1 MSEFFLKIL
10 NMSIAAGWAVLAVLI
25 IRLLLKKAPKCIA
38 VLLWGIVAI
47 RLICPF
53 SIESALSLIPSV
65 ETVSPG
71 IMMAQSPKI
80 DSGIPLINNAVNPI
94 IGEIFTPEPVTSINP
109 LQIWIPVLSVF
120 WLAGIGL
127 LLLYTAVSYLRLR
140 RKIRTAVLLRD
151 NIYQCETVVSPF
163 VLGSIKP
170 KIYLPFQIGS
180 QDMEY
185 VIAHEQ
191 AHIRRK
197 DHLWK
202 PIGFLLLTVHWFNPL
217 IWLGYILLCRDI
229 EIACDEKVVK
239 KLQSEQRADYSQ
251 ALLNCSVSR
260 RMVAACPL
268 AFGEVGVKERVK
280 GVLNY
285 KKPAFWLIVLAVVV
299 ILVLSVCLLT
309 NPVSEDIP
317 VNMEFRFEVDDVKFI
332 EMYHYVG
339 TPASAEMKVVVERD
353 DIKTLYD
360 MFESL
365 TMKEKEIEPTA
376 EAEVTGFR
384 FHLLDGSSYELV
396 YRGYGIKKGNL
407 KATNGGFDF
416 FTSANIEW
424 YWSWLNEDLEAISV
438 DMVVST
444 PEDGVS
450 TDRSYRFQGERDWA
464 VLSLSLE
471 DTTCSIFLSIL
482 SSYWPTGTY
491 EETEEYIVVKTD
503 DGQNQYTFRKEGF
516 NLIFVA
522 EQSSEMPKY
531 VYSSGQEPQA
541 CIPDGA
547 IFQELVSDLTA
558 SLVDA
563 AQGD

>member
-10 NMSIAAGWAVLAVLI
+10 NMSIAAGWSVLAVLI

-38 VLLWGIVAI
+38 VLLWGILAI

-53 SIESALSLIPSV
+53 SIESALSLIPSA

-80 DSGIPLINNAVNPI
+80 DSGIPLINSAVNPI

-120 WLAGIGL
+120 WFAGIGF
-127 LLLYTAVSYLRLR
+127 LLLYTLVSYLRLR

-151 NIYQCETVVSPF
+151 NIYQCETVASPF
-163 VLGSIKP
+163 VLGFIKP
-170 KIYLPFQIGS
+170 KIYLPFQISS
-180 QDMEY
+180 QDTEY

-229 EIACDEKVVK
+229 EVACDEKVVR
-239 KLQSEQRADYSQ
+239 KLQNEQRADYSQ

-299 ILVLSVCLLT
+299 LIIMSVCLLT
-309 NPVSEDIP
+309 NPIQQVELGNEYDALGWEIEDNTEMQEIEQEVGRAMEQIIAQFSKETESATDAQGSMELKIQSVRAEMEALIKSIIGYHVQQGIP
-317 VNMEFRFEVDDVKFI
+317 V
-332 EMYHYVG
+332 
-339 TPASAEMKVVVERD
+339 
-353 DIKTLYD
+353 
-360 MFESL
+360 
-365 TMKEKEIEPTA
+365 
-376 EAEVTGFR
+376 
-384 FHLLDGSSYELV
+384 
-396 YRGYGIKKGNL
+396 
-407 KATNGGFDF
+407 
-416 FTSANIEW
+416 
-424 YWSWLNEDLEAISV
+424 
-438 DMVVST
+438 
-444 PEDGVS
+444 
-450 TDRSYRFQGERDWA
+450 
-464 VLSLSLE
+464 
-471 DTTCSIFLSIL
+471 
-482 SSYWPTGTY
+482 
-491 EETEEYIVVKTD
+491 
-503 DGQNQYTFRKEGF
+503 
-516 NLIFVA
+516 
-522 EQSSEMPKY
+522 
-531 VYSSGQEPQA
+531 
-541 CIPDGA
+541 
-547 IFQELVSDLTA
+547 
-558 SLVDA
+558 
-563 AQGD
+563 

>member
-25 IRLLLKKAPKCIA
+25 IRLLLKKAPKYIA

-53 SIESALSLIPSV
+53 SIESALSLIPSA

-80 DSGIPLINNAVNPI
+80 DSGIPLINSAVNPI

-120 WLAGIGL
+120 WLAGIGI

-151 NIYQCETVVSPF
+151 NIYQCETVASPF

-229 EIACDEKVVK
+229 EVACDEKVVK
-239 KLQSEQRADYSQ
+239 KLQNEQRADYSQ

-299 ILVLSVCLLT
+299 LIIMSVCLLT
-309 NPVSEDIP
+309 NPIQQVELGNEYDALGWEIEDNTEMQEIEQEVERAMEQIIAQFSKETESATDAQGSMELKIQSVRAELEALIKSIIGYHVQQGIP
-317 VNMEFRFEVDDVKFI
+317 V
-332 EMYHYVG
+332 
-339 TPASAEMKVVVERD
+339 
-353 DIKTLYD
+353 
-360 MFESL
+360 
-365 TMKEKEIEPTA
+365 
-376 EAEVTGFR
+376 
-384 FHLLDGSSYELV
+384 
-396 YRGYGIKKGNL
+396 
-407 KATNGGFDF
+407 
-416 FTSANIEW
+416 
-424 YWSWLNEDLEAISV
+424 
-438 DMVVST
+438 
-444 PEDGVS
+444 
-450 TDRSYRFQGERDWA
+450 
-464 VLSLSLE
+464 
-471 DTTCSIFLSIL
+471 
-482 SSYWPTGTY
+482 
-491 EETEEYIVVKTD
+491 
-503 DGQNQYTFRKEGF
+503 
-516 NLIFVA
+516 
-522 EQSSEMPKY
+522 
-531 VYSSGQEPQA
+531 
-541 CIPDGA
+541 
-547 IFQELVSDLTA
+547 
-558 SLVDA
+558 
-563 AQGD
+563 